1 MRWKLYSWLAIFF
14 VVTQALGVLVASEY
28 LVLGKTMTIITDD
41 PNDPINAIGLIGF
54 ILFYTGVFLV
64 FMKFFKKRFFRVM
77 ESLAVFTT
85 SWIVI
90 DALIPEMGLMF
101 AILLIAIRLAF
112 KENIWLK
119 NLASV
124 FAVAG
129 AGSLIG
135 ISMGIMPVLLFIF
148 LLSIYDLI
156 AVFKTKHMVTMAKAI
171 ISENLAF
178 TFTIPTKD
186 HSFQLGTGDLVI
198 PLVFSVAVFAVAMPH
213 GFWVGVSTVLPIL
226 IASIA
231 GLIGT
236 MHIAA
241 EKKIALPALPM
252 QSAFMILVWG
262 AMFLAGMPVL

>member
-1 MRWKLYSWLAIFF
+1 MRWKFYSWLIVFF
-14 VVTQALGVLVASEY
+14 VITQALGVLVAAEY
-28 LVLGKTMTIITDD
+28 LAAGETVTIITDD
-41 PNDPINAIGLIGF
+41 PNDAINAIGLIVY
-54 ILFYTGVFLV
+54 ILVFTGVFLA
-64 FMKFFKKRFFRVM
+64 FMKFFKKRFFRVL
-77 ESLAVFTT
+77 ETLAVFTT

-90 DALIPEMGLMF
+90 DVLIPGLGLMF
-101 AILLIAIRLAF
+101 AILLVATRLAF
-112 KENIWLK
+112 KEDIWLK
-119 NLASV
+119 NLASI

-135 ISMGIMPVLLFIF
+135 ISMGIWPVLLFIF

-156 AVFKTKHMVTMAKAI
+156 AVFKTKHMITMAKAI
-171 ISENLAF
+171 VSENLAF

-186 HSFQLGTGDLVI
+186 HAFQLGTGDLVI
-198 PLVFSVAVFAVAMPH
+198 PLVFSVAVFSVAMPH
-213 GFWVGVSTVLPIL
+213 GFWIGVSAVAPIL
-226 IASIA
+226 IASIT

-262 AMFLAGMPVL
+262 AMFLIGMPVL